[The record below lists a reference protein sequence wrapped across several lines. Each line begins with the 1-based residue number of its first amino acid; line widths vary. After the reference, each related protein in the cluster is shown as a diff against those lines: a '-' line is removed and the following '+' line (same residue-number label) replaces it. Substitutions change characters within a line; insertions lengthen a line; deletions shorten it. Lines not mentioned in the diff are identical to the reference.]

1 MSSTLSSSKRD
12 RGLSLETLHRKRAS
26 SSMQGRISWFAW
38 SCGGKLRVHIELRV
52 DLGDPLVS
60 PQESQISFGIE
71 RVTKGFLAHR
81 CRDESGLISS

>member
-12 RGLSLETLHRKRAS
+12 RGLSLETLHRNRAS

-52 DLGDPLVS
+52 DLVYPLES
-60 PQESQISFGIE
+60 PLGIQISFGIA
-71 RVTKGFLAHR
+71 RGTLGFLTQR
-81 CRDESGLISS
+81 YRDE